1 MQTANEVAEE
11 KKSNQINACY
21 LYGLKKM
28 NNLLW
33 NCMSYSI
40 CDNVK
45 RRTYTIKKSVV
56 AAVSAAADVY
66 VVR

>member
-1 MQTANEVAEE
+1 
-11 KKSNQINACY
+11 
-21 LYGLKKM
+21 M

-45 RRTYTIKKSVV
+45 RRTYTIKKSAV
-56 AAVSAAADVY
+56 AVAAADV
-66 VVR
+66 VCCTIAMRLRIEAPPL